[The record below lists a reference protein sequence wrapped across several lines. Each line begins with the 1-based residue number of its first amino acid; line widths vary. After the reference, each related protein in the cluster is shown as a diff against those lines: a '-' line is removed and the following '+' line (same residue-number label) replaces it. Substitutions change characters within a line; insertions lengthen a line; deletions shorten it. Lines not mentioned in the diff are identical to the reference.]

1 MGRRKKGD
9 LLVKIACMHAKSPQ
23 SCSTLCDP
31 MDYVLPGSPIHGI
44 LEFKNTRVDC
54 HALLLQG
61 IFPTQGSN
69 PGISYVSCISRWV
82 LYDMCHLGKPNSWG
96 HPLSNPSAFRLVLSA
111 GSAQSLARQRKV
123 PGKEAE
129 TPVLNGAS
137 WTKLRTLEWQITF
150 SQNDDYYFLSSKT
163 QSRGGIY

>member
-1 MGRRKKGD
+1 MY
-9 LLVKIACMHAKSPQ
+9 
-23 SCSTLCDP
+23 
-31 MDYVLPGSPIHGI
+31 YVLPGSPIHGI

-82 LYDMCHLGKPNSWG
+82 LYDMCHLGKPNNWG
-96 HPLSNPSAFRLVLSA
+96 HPLLNPSAFRLVLSA
-111 GSAQSLARQRKV
+111 GLAQSLARQRKV

-129 TPVLNGAS
+129 TPVLNVAS
-137 WTKLRTLEWQITF
+137 WTKLRTLEWQIIF
-150 SQNDDYYFLSSKT
+150 PKWWQYYFLSSQPNQEVGSINTSSILNLK
-163 QSRGGIY
+163 QSDWHIYTWYYV